1 MKGQVISLW
10 YTTKNILNDNPSKE
24 PLTEDQIM
32 KTSVLISKMRFM
44 MLSLKG
50 DFMDEDGT
58 SIRYDMIKG
67 SPKFQEY
74 IDLTH
79 QLKHIS
85 MAQMGV
91 NEKKAFLIN
100 IYNSLAIHSL
110 VEGLLKPFPGGTLS
124 RAQMYAS
131 ASYNIGGEIYSLT
144 EIENGLLR
152 GNRKGP
158 APFTKVPFS
167 SKDVERK
174 KNMVECDPR
183 IHFALN
189 CGAVSCPPIAVY
201 AADILES
208 QLDTATKGFI
218 AGNTVVD
225 TDKSSITVST
235 IFKWYI
241 EDFGASKKNLLE
253 W

>member
-1 MKGQVISLW
+1 MKVSVQKSVEKGQVIGLW
-10 YTTKNILNDNPSKE
+10 YTSKNVLNDIPSKE
-24 PLTEDQIM
+24 PLTADQIM

-50 DFMDEDGT
+50 DFMDEGGT
-58 SIRYDMIKG
+58 SIRYDLIKG
-67 SPKFQEY
+67 SPKFLEY

-79 QLKHIS
+79 QLKFIS
-85 MAQMGV
+85 MAQMSV

-152 GNRKGP
+152 GML
-158 APFTKVPFS
+158 
-167 SKDVERK
+167 EY
-174 KNMVECDPR
+174 
-183 IHFALN
+183 IH
-189 CGAVSCPPIAVY
+189 
-201 AADILES
+201 IL
-208 QLDTATKGFI
+208 L
-218 AGNTVVD
+218 
-225 TDKSSITVST
+225 
-235 IFKWYI
+235 
-241 EDFGASKKNLLE
+241 LLE
-253 W
+253 